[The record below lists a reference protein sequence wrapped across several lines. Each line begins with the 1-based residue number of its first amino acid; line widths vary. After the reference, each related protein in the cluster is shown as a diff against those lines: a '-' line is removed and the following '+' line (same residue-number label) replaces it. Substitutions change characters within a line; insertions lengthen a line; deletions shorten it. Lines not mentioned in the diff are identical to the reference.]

1 MASRWLGRLCVQS
14 PWRYSGK
21 QRCYFEKCPSRYFP
35 LWSTVCTK
43 IQNIFV
49 RNCRHASSG
58 DHAIPFFIDSKIL
71 PLNFLYF
78 YNTACLMHDIIN
90 NNSPL
95 NIADL
100 FTEISRVVPDLD
112 TSIRYPVKFRYPV
125 VSGIR

>member
-1 MASRWLGRLCVQS
+1 MHPYWTYGISIWGQAPLLVLQNRVIRLIN
-14 PWRYSGK
+14 YANYK
-21 QRCYFEKCPSRYFP
+21 
-35 LWSTVCTK
+35 
-43 IQNIFV
+43 
-49 RNCRHASSG
+49 

-112 TSIRYPVKFRYPV
+112 TSIR
-125 VSGIR
+125 

>member
-1 MASRWLGRLCVQS
+1 
-14 PWRYSGK
+14 
-21 QRCYFEKCPSRYFP
+21 
-35 LWSTVCTK
+35 
-43 IQNIFV
+43 
-49 RNCRHASSG
+49 
-58 DHAIPFFIDSKIL
+58 
-71 PLNFLYF
+71 
-78 YNTACLMHDIIN
+78 MHDIIN